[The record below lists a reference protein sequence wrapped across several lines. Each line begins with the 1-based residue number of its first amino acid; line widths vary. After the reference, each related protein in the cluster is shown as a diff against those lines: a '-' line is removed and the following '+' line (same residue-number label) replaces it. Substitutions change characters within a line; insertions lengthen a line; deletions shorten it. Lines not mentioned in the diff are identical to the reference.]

1 MQPISTLLAK
11 RLILTHYN
19 DEQEE
24 YLLQKEDEWAAIEHE
39 LSRLKAHMEW
49 KMKDKGLSL
58 EEVKLKISQ
67 IDWSEEIDIVETLE
81 RANSNLL
88 YALWEQEQRE
98 LEKKEVEL
106 KQAKLKEAWTANQM
120 FKLLRWT
127 SEVEEGKKLIVN
139 DYTMPLIKAMC
150 YFLSEDERFES
161 ELGFS
166 LSKGIMIRGISGL
179 GKTHV
184 VKCLSKNELHP
195 ILVVSMIE
203 IAHDIKSSGEYNLPS
218 GYSKFYLDDVGS
230 EESTVNYYGTK
241 INWLKDF
248 LETFYLRSNQYNR
261 LIVSTNN
268 NAAQMEKLY
277 GFRVRSR
284 MREMFNV
291 IDVDGKDLR
300 GL

>member
-11 RLILTHYN
+11 RLILTNYK

-24 YLLQKEDEWAAIEHE
+24 YILQKEDEWTAIEHE
-39 LSRLKAHMEW
+39 LTRLKAHTEW

-67 IDWSEEIDIVETLE
+67 MDWSEEIDIVETLE
-81 RANSNLL
+81 RTNSNLL

-98 LEKKEVEL
+98 FEKKEVEL

-127 SEVEEGKKLIVN
+127 SEVEEGKRLIVN
-139 DYTMPLIKAMC
+139 DFTMPLIKAMC

-195 ILVVSMIE
+195 IFVVSMIE
-203 IAHDIKSSGEYNLPS
+203 IANDVKSSGEYTLPS

-261 LIVSTNN
+261 LVVSTNN